1 MKTFEIIVG
10 GRAYKIDIDKF
21 DGKRAV
27 VKVDGKPYEI
37 DVKKAAEA
45 VFTGAAGSM
54 SSSTETQQAPHAAPE
69 PPVVPIASV
78 SSGGEVIAPMPGL
91 ILDVMVSVGD
101 RVQAGTP
108 VVKMEAMKM
117 ENEIPAPA
125 NGTVKEIRVKVG
137 DSVSTDET
145 LLVIDQ
151 D

>member
-1 MKTFEIIVG
+1 
-10 GRAYKIDIDKF
+10 
-21 DGKRAV
+21 
-27 VKVDGKPYEI
+27 
-37 DVKKAAEA
+37 
-45 VFTGAAGSM
+45 
-54 SSSTETQQAPHAAPE
+54 
-69 PPVVPIASV
+69 
-78 SSGGEVIAPMPGL
+78 MPGL

-101 RVQAGTP
+101 RLQAGTP

-151 D
+151 E